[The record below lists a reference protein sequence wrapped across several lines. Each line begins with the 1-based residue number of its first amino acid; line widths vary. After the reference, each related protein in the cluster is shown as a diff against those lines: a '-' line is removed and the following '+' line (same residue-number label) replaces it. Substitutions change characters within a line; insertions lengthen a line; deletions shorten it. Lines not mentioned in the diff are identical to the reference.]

1 VKLFPYHPRRLKNC
15 ALPPCAW
22 LPLPD
27 LPAGVVAQYLSGAGS
42 PSSGSSRHPYDLGW
56 HDNMHAV
63 CGDNPACWP
72 LPGPAAAEGDG
83 LSFPTPWDQQ
93 GER

>member
-1 VKLFPYHPRRLKNC
+1 MKLFPYHPRRLKNC

-27 LPAGVVAQYLSGAGS
+27 LPAGVVAQYLSGAG
-42 PSSGSSRHPYDLGW
+42 
-56 HDNMHAV
+56 
-63 CGDNPACWP
+63 WP

-83 LSFPTPWDQQ
+83 LSFPTPWDQR